1 MEEKIIHI
9 FLSLDEEIY
18 LGKLYVGNIK
28 GKDIFSIELSSDYLK
43 SKYSKEKIDPEIENY
58 IGRQYMSSDKTI
70 FGFLSDASPDRWGR
84 VLIRKKESELA
95 KKENRKPRQLSEVD
109 YLLGVYDESRMGAL
123 RLKLDYDGDFLAS
136 SKEEIV
142 PPWVYLRT
150 LEEYALRFDN
160 DEEIDD
166 KWIKNL
172 LLPGSSLG
180 GARPKA
186 TVYSPSGDLWIA
198 KFPSKKDNYDVGAWE
213 AVAYELAKICGLNIS
228 DFKAEKFSKYGTT
241 FLTKRFDRNG
251 GKRVHFISFMT
262 LLNAKDGESENY
274 SYIDLASYIKS
285 NSSRP
290 NYDLKELWKRIVF
303 NMSITNID
311 DHLRNHGVLLREN
324 GIELSPLYDI
334 NPTPYG
340 DRLSLNITSNDNI
353 IDANNLLSTYM
364 FYNLSKDEAIKLYN
378 DVVTKVNLNWRKVA
392 KSYNISNTSIEE
404 MSQAFSLKE
413 ILK

>member
-1 MEEKIIHI
+1 M
-9 FLSLDEEIY
+9 
-18 LGKLYVGNIK
+18 
-28 GKDIFSIELSSDYLK
+28 
-43 SKYSKEKIDPEIENY
+43 
-58 IGRQYMSSDKTI
+58 
-70 FGFLSDASPDRWGR
+70 
-84 VLIRKKESELA
+84 KKMI
-95 KKENRKPRQLSEVD
+95 VD
-109 YLLGVYDESRMGAL
+109 DL
-123 RLKLDYDGDFLAS
+123 
-136 SKEEIV
+136 
-142 PPWVYLRT
+142 T
-150 LEEYALRFDN
+150 LEELIGEGSFGSIYLSTKQNNPKKYA
-160 DEEIDD
+160 
-166 KWIKNL
+166 
-172 LLPGSSLG
+172 
-180 GARPKA
+180 
-186 TVYSPSGDLWIA
+186 
-198 KFPSKKDNYDVGAWE
+198 
-213 AVAYELAKICGLNIS
+213 
-228 DFKAEKFSKYGTT
+228 
-241 FLTKRFDRNG
+241 TKRFDRNG